1 MHTLSHAH
9 EQKTYQK
16 PGRAESYSCM
26 YCGMVFSYEDMLL
39 LHVVSRHKQL
49 NGKVPLDLSL
59 KSSLSQKRSH
69 EVMSHRL
76 PSHANLLQTRS
87 SEATPL
93 TTNPPHPSTVLAAAM
108 MSFQSSTY
116 AACGSTSDE
125 RPPSKRPRTSST
137 SSLPIAISPKCK
149 TEPLTPPASDPD
161 EKQTRSSSA
170 SSQPST
176 SASTPS
182 PLNQLHTKQ
191 SSQSLDKP
199 NHDSCASVDS
209 TTRRSTPSEAPNN
222 SGKSSSKNEA
232 GGAMN
237 PIQALQR
244 ALGDSKEMFYFCIH
258 CNQALYPM
266 TQCHGSRD
274 STTPLSCKFW
284 TKNPNS
290 FSSVLGYRTDVISDV
305 INCEIESFHQ
315 NCAAHHFCSFLL
327 SFAVWNLNH
336 KAVFIPYSAHSY
348 IHVLH

>member
-1 MHTLSHAH
+1 MLSTCFPSPVLIKLHCEYFLYSFFSPQVFADRDTLAMHTLSHAH

-59 KSSLSQKRSH
+59 KSSLSQKRNH

-76 PSHANLLQTRS
+76 PSHVNLLRARS
-87 SEATPL
+87 SEASPL

-149 TEPLTPPASDPD
+149 TEPLTPPASNSD

-199 NHDSCASVDS
+199 NHDSCTSVDS
-209 TTRRSTPSEAPNN
+209 TTRRSTPSEAPSN
-222 SGKSSSKNEA
+222 SDKSSSKNEA

-258 CNQALYPM
+258 CNIIFLDRAMYHLHTGLHNRNSPF
-266 TQCHGSRD
+266 QCNICGKEYSN
-274 STTPLSCKFW
+274 PLEF
-284 TKNPNS
+284 
-290 FSSVLGYRTDVISDV
+290 
-305 INCEIESFHQ
+305 
-315 NCAAHHFCSFLL
+315 
-327 SFAVWNLNH
+327 
-336 KAVFIPYSAHSY
+336 SAHI
-348 IHVLH
+348 IHT